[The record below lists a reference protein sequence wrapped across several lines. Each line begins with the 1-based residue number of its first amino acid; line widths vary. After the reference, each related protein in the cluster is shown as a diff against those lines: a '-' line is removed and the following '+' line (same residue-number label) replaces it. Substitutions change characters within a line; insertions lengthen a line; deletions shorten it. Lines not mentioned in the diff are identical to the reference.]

1 MGSPPAGA
9 RILYD
14 ADCGFCRWS
23 LGWLLRWDRRRAL
36 EPVALQDPRA
46 GELLGEIDPERR
58 MDSWHLV
65 GADGSVFSAGAAA
78 APLLRLLRAGAP
90 LAWLFEHAP
99 GLVEAVYTRVA
110 GARGTLGGRL
120 GARALERADRL
131 IAARQPT
138 RGPDRL
144 P

>member
-1 MGSPPAGA
+1 MVSPPASA

-36 EPVALQDPRA
+36 EPVALQDPLA
-46 GELLGEIDPERR
+46 GELLGEIAAERR
-58 MDSWHLV
+58 MDSWHLIP
-65 GADGSVFSAGAAA
+65 ADGSVVSAGAAA
-78 APLLRLLRAGAP
+78 APLLRLLRGGAP

-99 GLVEAVYTRVA
+99 RVVEGAYARVA
-110 GARGTLGGRL
+110 GVRGALGRRLGG
-120 GARALERADRL
+120 RALERADRL
-131 IAARQPT
+131 IAARQPA
-138 RGPDRL
+138 RGPHRL